1 MIYKKLETKLKH
13 DKARLQHIRDIEHLR
28 LVWNETHDYKIL
40 NKLILYEDQLVLY
53 DKEMGYC

>member
-13 DKARLQHIRDIEHLR
+13 DKVRQQHIRDIEYLR

-53 DKEMGYC
+53 DKEMGYY